1 MNEYGVKSVAE
12 RLHDNA
18 YRRYLLH
25 LIYCYEGRS
34 TCDDAAARTLIRR
47 KHKAAVKLYE
57 ALCAVI
63 ELDYANDPEGFCL
76 PCPEPDIWPNPV

>member
-1 MNEYGVKSVAE
+1 VKSVEE

-18 YRRYLLH
+18 YRRYLQH
-25 LIYCYEGRS
+25 LIEHFEGRS
-34 TCDDAAARTLIRR
+34 QCDDAAARKLIRR

-63 ELDYANDPEGFCL
+63 DLDYANDPQDSCL
-76 PCPEPDIWPNPV
+76 PDPDPAERYPEP

>member
-1 MNEYGVKSVAE
+1 MAE

-18 YRRYLLH
+18 YRRYLAH
-25 LIYCYEGRS
+25 LIEHFEGRS
-34 TCDDAAARTLIRR
+34 NCRDAAARKLIRR

-63 ELDYANDPEGFCL
+63 DLDYANDPEDFCL
-76 PCPEPDIWPNPV
+76 PCPDPDERYPEP